1 MPSFIIPTENR
12 PDLAVGLTRSTLPG
26 VAQFIAPK
34 LFPAFRVAE
43 KGGKISCAQRVVA
56 TGTKNREAGSALTS
70 QRVANFDV
78 EYATDTYEGSAY
90 LTDRDIKDHGGID
103 PAINA
108 AKIAA
113 AYAAVKLY
121 EKDAAALV
129 FSSAR
134 YTAATTIDAD
144 APFDA
149 FAGAALAVKHYGEP
163 VLVASET
170 WLRNFVKLPKVVET
184 LRALYGDGWF
194 KYIADLSN
202 VNDAIGQA
210 FGVKRVLIGDDD
222 FWAVAGGSG
231 ASAYDYSNAA
241 AVVALRPNEMAAGV
255 VQTVK
260 AVPCYGFA
268 PTFLPESSAGLDE
281 PFSVSTVFRD
291 ATRDNAVDVTLDAVP
306 KEINAAAAKLV
317 KLPAANAG
325 G

>member
-1 MPSFIIPTENR
+1 M
-12 PDLAVGLTRSTLPG
+12 
-26 VAQFIAPK
+26 
-34 LFPAFRVAE
+34 
-43 KGGKISCAQRVVA
+43 
-56 TGTKNREAGSALTS
+56 
-70 QRVANFDV
+70 
-78 EYATDTYEGSAY
+78 
-90 LTDRDIKDHGGID
+90 
-103 PAINA
+103 
-108 AKIAA
+108 
-113 AYAAVKLY
+113 
-121 EKDAAALV
+121 
-129 FSSAR
+129 
-134 YTAATTIDAD
+134 
-144 APFDA
+144 
-149 FAGAALAVKHYGEP
+149 KHYGEP

-222 FWAVAGGSG
+222 FWAVENRT
-231 ASAYDYSNAA
+231 DAA

-317 KLPAANAG
+317 KLPAAQAG

>member
-26 VAQFIAPK
+26 AAQFIAPK

-43 KGGKISCAQRVVA
+43 KGGKIACAQRVVA
-56 TGTKNREAGSALTS
+56 TGTKNREAGAALAS

-108 AKIAA
+108 AKISA
-113 AYAAVKLY
+113 AYGAVKLY

-134 YTAATTIDAD
+134 YTNAATIEAD

-222 FWAVAGGSG
+222 FWAVENRT
-231 ASAYDYSNAA
+231 DAA